1 MTKPELITLAKSTAL
16 EYGLDPALFCALVE
30 QESGWYS
37 YANRYESG
45 FFRRYI
51 KAMLPANKGDQP
63 NFSPPKPRGNTSNA
77 TEAENRATSFGLCQV
92 MGQVATRAWAAQR
105 RSAHR
110 TVRPVRRSVLEFGAR
125 RLKKAMDRK
134 HGIARDALL
143 DYNGGGEAKYPD
155 LVLARMKNYA

>member
-1 MTKPELITLAKSTAL
+1 MTKDELITLAKATAA

-51 KAMLPANKGDQP
+51 KAMLPVNKGDQP
-63 NFSPPKPRGNTSNA
+63 NFSPPKPRGNTSNV

-92 MGQVATRAWAAQR
+92 MGQVARELGCKAEALTELTR
-105 RSAHR
+105 
-110 TVRPVRRSVLEFGAR
+110 PEIGLEFGAR

>member
-51 KAMLPANKGDQP
+51 KAMLPANRGDQP
-63 NFSPPKPRGNTSNA
+63 SFSPPKPRGNTSNA

-92 MGQVATRAWAAQR
+92 MGQVARELGCTA
-105 RSAHR
+105 RSLTELCDPAIG
-110 TVRPVRRSVLEFGAR
+110 LEYGAR
-125 RLKKAMDRK
+125 RLKKAFDRK